1 MPPKLVLKAA
11 PTFTAK
17 VGIPVAGGA
26 SVDVQMTF
34 KHRTKTQFDEFVSS
48 RPNVKDTD
56 SFMDMVCGWDLE
68 DPFSREA
75 VDQLLENY
83 IGTAVA
89 TYLVYVHELTRAK
102 LGN

>member
-26 SVDVQMTF
+26 TVEVQMTF
-34 KHRTKTQFDEFVSS
+34 KHRTKTQFDEFVTS
-48 RPNVKDTD
+48 RPKFDDVDT
-56 SFMDMVCGWDLE
+56 FMDMVCGWDLA
-68 DPFSREA
+68 DAFSRDAANE
-75 VDQLLENY
+75 LLENY
-83 IGTAVA
+83 IGAAVA
-89 TYLVYVHELTRAK
+89 TYLVYVTELTRAK